1 MRFNFNKFSN
11 REQILAISFIILTFI
26 LVLISVISWLNNKNQ
41 SLEKENQNIISRLNY
56 IESIPS
62 SISSNRNLF
71 SDSISILVN
80 STSKEKNIQIDRTQ
94 PLNDNSIM
102 VWVNEVNFID
112 LYDWMILMGEQGGE
126 IEKMNIRK
134 SKQNKVN
141 AQISALNAVSV
152 VSDAVS
158 NSENIV
164 LVSISYERTRFII
177 EVQTNSYDQL
187 QEYVD
192 LVNSMGLSVNLGAS
206 RRVNNFIQG
215 EISIN
220 AF

>member
-126 IEKMNIRK
+126 IEKMNILK

-141 AQISALNAVSV
+141 AQISIL
-152 VSDAVS
+152 
-158 NSENIV
+158 
-164 LVSISYERTRFII
+164 LK
-177 EVQTNSYDQL
+177 TN
-187 QEYVD
+187 
-192 LVNSMGLSVNLGAS
+192 
-206 RRVNNFIQG
+206 
-215 EISIN
+215 
-220 AF
+220 

>member
-71 SDSISILVN
+71 SDSISILEN

-141 AQISALNAVSV
+141 AQISIL
-152 VSDAVS
+152 
-158 NSENIV
+158 
-164 LVSISYERTRFII
+164 LK
-177 EVQTNSYDQL
+177 TN
-187 QEYVD
+187 
-192 LVNSMGLSVNLGAS
+192 
-206 RRVNNFIQG
+206 
-215 EISIN
+215 
-220 AF
+220 